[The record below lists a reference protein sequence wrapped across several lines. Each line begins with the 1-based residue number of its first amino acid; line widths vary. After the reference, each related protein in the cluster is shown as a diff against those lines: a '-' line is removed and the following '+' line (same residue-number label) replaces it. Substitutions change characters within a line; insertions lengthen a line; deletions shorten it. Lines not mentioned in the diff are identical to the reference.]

1 VTRRNAVRGGLVLLL
16 VVLAVAP
23 FLDVEIPGLF
33 ARSLAR
39 PGTLQLLALCLTFGA
54 VALSYDLL
62 FGVTGLLSFGH
73 ALWFAMGVYLTD
85 IALTRWHW
93 GLGAAVL
100 FALAAALVAALA
112 LGAVALRVTGI
123 AFAMVTLAF
132 AQAGSILVH
141 KNPGGITGGEEG
153 LGLDVSHLPDL
164 LIGVINTRN
173 LYWIALAYLLLTAA
187 LSWWLVGSR
196 PGRVWQAVRENE
208 RRVEVMGLRPY
219 TFKLF
224 VFAVSAVLAALG
236 GAVYMLLV
244 GGASP
249 GVTTGS
255 LSLALLV
262 MVVLGGAGTLWGAV
276 VGGALYQYLDQ
287 RLVAL
292 ASSDAVAGLPAWLR
306 APLGEPLFILG
317 VLFIALV
324 LFFPGGIAGAVTRV
338 RLPRRAA

>member
-1 VTRRNAVRGGLVLLL
+1 MGG
-16 VVLAVAP
+16 
-23 FLDVEIPGLF
+23 
-33 ARSLAR
+33 
-39 PGTLQLLALCLTFGA
+39 T
-54 VALSYDLL
+54 
-62 FGVTGLLSFGH
+62 
-73 ALWFAMGVYLTD
+73 
-85 IALTRWHW
+85 
-93 GLGAAVL
+93 
-100 FALAAALVAALA
+100 
-112 LGAVALRVTGI
+112 
-123 AFAMVTLAF
+123 
-132 AQAGSILVH
+132 AGR
-141 KNPGGITGGEEG
+141 K
-153 LGLDVSHLPDL
+153 
-164 LIGVINTRN
+164 
-173 LYWIALAYLLLTAA
+173 
-187 LSWWLVGSR
+187 VGRTPLHDS
-196 PGRVWQAVRENE
+196 ENE

-224 VFAVSAVLAALG
+224 VFAVSAELAALG

-292 ASSDAVAGLPAWLR
+292 ASSDAVTSLPGWLR

-317 VLFIALV
+317 ALFIALV

>member
-1 VTRRNAVRGGLVLLL
+1 
-16 VVLAVAP
+16 
-23 FLDVEIPGLF
+23 
-33 ARSLAR
+33 
-39 PGTLQLLALCLTFGA
+39 
-54 VALSYDLL
+54 
-62 FGVTGLLSFGH
+62 
-73 ALWFAMGVYLTD
+73 MGVYLTD

-100 FALAAALVAALA
+100 F
-112 LGAVALRVTGI
+112 
-123 AFAMVTLAF
+123 
-132 AQAGSILVH
+132 
-141 KNPGGITGGEEG
+141 
-153 LGLDVSHLPDL
+153 DL

-173 LYWIALAYLLLTAA
+173 LYWIALAYLLFTAA
-187 LSWWLVGSR
+187 LCWWARGRAGS
-196 PGRVWQAVRENE
+196 WQAVRENE

-224 VFAVSAVLAALG
+224 VFAVSAVLAAL
-236 GAVYMLLV
+236 YMLLV
-244 GGASP
+244 RGASP
-249 GVTTGS
+249 AVTTGS

-262 MVVLGGAGTLWGAV
+262 MVVLGGAGTLWGAI

-317 VLFIALV
+317 ALFIALV

>member
-1 VTRRNAVRGGLVLLL
+1 MTRRLAVRVILSALLL
-16 VVLAVAP
+16 VLAAAP

-39 PGTLQLLALCLTFGA
+39 PGTLQLLALCMTFGA

-62 FGVTGLLSFGH
+62 FGITGLLSFGH
-73 ALWFAMGVYLTD
+73 ALWFGMGVYLTD

-100 FALAAALVAALA
+100 FALGAALVAALA

-173 LYWIALAYLLLTAA
+173 LYWIALAYLLLAA
-187 LSWWLVGSR
+187 AVSWWLVGSR

-224 VFAVSAVLAALG
+224 VFAVSALLAALG

-262 MVVLGGAGTLWGAV
+262 MVVLGGAGTLWGAI

-287 RLVAL
+287 RLLAL
-292 ASSDAVAGLPAWLR
+292 ASSDAVTGLPAWLR

-317 VLFIALV
+317 ALFIALV